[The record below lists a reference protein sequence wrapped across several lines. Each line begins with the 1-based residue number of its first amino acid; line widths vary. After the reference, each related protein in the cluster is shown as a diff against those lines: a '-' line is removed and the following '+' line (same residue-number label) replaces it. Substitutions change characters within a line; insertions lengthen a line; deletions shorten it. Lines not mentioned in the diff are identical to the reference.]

1 MEPLNFVKRN
11 YKFPLVKVTYEDEIG
26 KKHQKV
32 MRDVTDLISN
42 SEEIKADHTYDR
54 NSMNV
59 PVEMV

>member
-1 MEPLNFVKRN
+1 ME
-11 YKFPLVKVTYEDEIG
+11 VTYEDEIG
-26 KKHQKV
+26 KKHKKV